1 MSRPDPDLLASVRQ
15 IALPDPDLV
24 SVPGPLVIS
33 DHAIQRYRERVE
45 GVPRK
50 LAARR
55 LDELARTA
63 AWRARPL
70 AWTRVVLHPGVIYG
84 YSVVRRDVCLFAHD
98 GTLLTVMSRRFLDE
112 AEVRRARS
120 AA

>member
-1 MSRPDPDLLASVRQ
+1 MSQPDPDLLASVRR

-24 SVPGPLVIS
+24 TAPGVLVLS

-45 GVPRK
+45 GVARK

-55 LDELARTA
+55 LDQLACTA

-84 YSVVRRDVCLFAHD
+84 YSAFRRDVCLFAHD
-98 GTLLTVMSRRFLDE
+98 GTLVTVMSRRFL
-112 AEVRRARS
+112 
-120 AA
+120 

>member
-1 MSRPDPDLLASVRQ
+1 MLRPDADLLASVRR

-24 SVPGPLVIS
+24 TVAGPVVIS

-45 GVPRK
+45 GVSRK

-55 LDELARTA
+55 LHELAHSA

-84 YSVVRRDVCLFAHD
+84 YSVVRPDVCLFVHD
-98 GTLLTVMSRRFLDE
+98 G
-112 AEVRRARS
+112 
-120 AA
+120 